1 SGPRRTAKRSWMFMD
16 KIALELITL
25 LREML
30 EAQRRLLAIAMG
42 RRQAMQAYEMERL
55 HAFAE
60 QEKAETERSA
70 QLEKKRTDL
79 AVGFRQETLRM
90 GQGNVPFSVSEI
102 AKRCQEPAK
111 SQLLVLAAEL
121 KSVVEQVERHMRI
134 NAKISDAVVKGIS
147 RVLKVVTGMAQHAGL
162 YMRNGRK
169 AAVAGIH
176 LLEVT
181 A

>member
-1 SGPRRTAKRSWMFMD
+1 MD
-16 KIALELITL
+16 KLAQELINL

-30 EAQRRLLAIAMG
+30 ESQRRLLAIALG
-42 RRQAMQAYEMERL
+42 RRQAMQAYDMERL
-55 HAFAE
+55 NGLGE
-60 QEKAETERSA
+60 QEKAETERGTE
-70 QLEKKRTDL
+70 LEKKRTDL
-79 AVGFRQETLRM
+79 AVRFRQETLRM
-90 GQGNVPFSVSEI
+90 GQAAAKFSVSEI
-102 AKRCQEPAK
+102 AGRCQEPAK
-111 SQLLVLAAEL
+111 SQLLIVAAEL
-121 KSVVEQVERHMRI
+121 KAVVEQVERHMRI
-134 NAKISDAVVKGIS
+134 NAKVSEAVVKGIS